1 MKELI
6 IGSATE
12 KIPLERLTEVSLTG
26 KGVFDELMT
35 LQRQHLTREFEDNR
49 ITGKEYSQTYL
60 GTYVATLQAAI
71 EFLLAKEK
79 QWYEI
84 DLLEAQAEKA
94 RRESELLAEQIKIAK
109 VDLLIR
115 WKELELKE
123 WEIKIKEQE
132 LEIAKAQLA
141 LTLQKVI
148 TERAQTDGSVIGKG
162 SVLGKQNELLDAQI
176 TGYAN
181 DNKQKIMQQMLSTWI
196 TRENNDDAKTGDH
209 NMLFDK
215 YIGRAVAACF
225 ESAGI
230 PTTGRDENYVAP

>member
-1 MKELI
+1 MADEVKQLI
-6 IGSATE
+6 ISQASQD
-12 KIPLERLTEVSLTG
+12 IPLDRLTHLTLDG
-26 KGVFDELMT
+26 KGIFDELLT
-35 LQRQHLTREFEDNR
+35 LQRKHLQREFDEQR
-49 ITGKEYSQTYL
+49 IDGREYAEAYKATYI
-60 GTYVATLQAAI
+60 ATLQAAI

-109 VDLLIR
+109 VDFLIR
-115 WKELELKE
+115 LKELELKE
-123 WEIKIKEQE
+123 WELKIKEQE

-176 TGYAN
+176 KGYDN
-181 DNKQKIMQQMLSTWI
+181 DFKLKIFQQWVSTWI
-196 TRENNDDAKTGDH
+196 SRLNNDAAQTSDE
-209 NMLFDK
+209 NMLYDK
-215 YIGRAVAACF
+215 YIGAAGKKVF
-225 ESAGI
+225 EAAGI
-230 PTTGRDENYVAP
+230 PLP